1 MALEGR
7 NNRSNSYQ
15 RTGSGRGNGRQD
27 RGTAM
32 FDLFEMEKAGQG
44 ETEEASVEERPYRER
59 HRVELR
65 SQETGYTGGSY
76 PDRYGRGVEA
86 DLLTGAGTSRR
97 RVVRGNTPGGRR
109 ISRPATSYFGRTEEQ
124 TGQTSLT
131 AGPGRT
137 PASAGNRGKHELAAD
152 LFAPRGAEAG
162 NASAQ
167 NRYRTGRT
175 ANTANPTAQ
184 NHYRTGR
191 TADTGN
197 TAAQNRYH
205 TGRASDRGYSFEQS
219 PYRTG
224 RIADPAQNRSQAPQ
238 WSAQVRNDN
247 RPRSSQGSAPALQE
261 WESIGSRRT
270 GAASRGETQNPR
282 SQRYERT
289 PGAFRF
295 PTDLENQPPSGG
307 GVPAWRRPQ
316 ARPPYRDERD
326 EFAPDEDFYTD
337 YSGMEEHVPE
347 DDEDRQGGRR
357 RRQRLVQRR
366 DREREL
372 RRTWLILGGSALA
385 ALLVLFLII
394 HTVIGLLH
402 KSKPGPADAG
412 TQTASAQEES
422 AEGQAQDSA
431 GTEQNPDAASAPAAE
446 TGAEGADEQAEGA
459 EAPAEP
465 DEAQPTDGQTGTET
479 EAGTETGAAAGA
491 ETQTAEQQP
500 GAETPAASGE
510 TPAET
515 PAASAETPEQGT
527 EPAQTNPDAALQ
539 AEAGAGTQVTA
550 SDVSG
555 VSYSGQ
561 DDWRLILVNPWHH
574 LPENY
579 TVETTTLTN
588 GESVDSRCY
597 QALMDML
604 EDCRAAGGT
613 PIVCSSYRPHEKQ
626 VTLFENQ
633 VKPLMAAGMTREE
646 AEKEAGTVVAVPGTS
661 EHELGLAVDICDTNN
676 QLLDTS
682 QADTPTQK
690 WLMAHCY
697 DYGFILRYP
706 EDKVDVTGIIYE
718 PWHYRYVGAEA
729 AARIRDRGICLE
741 EYLTQN

>member
-1 MALEGR
+1 
-7 NNRSNSYQ
+7 
-15 RTGSGRGNGRQD
+15 
-27 RGTAM
+27 M
-32 FDLFEMEKAGQG
+32 FDLYEMEQTGKNHS
-44 ETEEASVEERPYRER
+44 EEASAEERPYRER

-65 SQETGYTGGSY
+65 SQETRYTGENDPGY

-86 DLLTGAGTSRR
+86 DLLTGTGSSRR

-109 ISRPATSYFGRTEEQ
+109 TSLPAPSYFRRPEELTRNTSQ
-124 TGQTSLT
+124 TA
-131 AGPGRT
+131 AGPART
-137 PASAGNRGKHELAAD
+137 PASSGNSGNRELAAD
-152 LFAPRGAEAG
+152 LFAPRRAVSG

-167 NRYRTGRT
+167 SRYR
-175 ANTANPTAQ
+175 A
-184 NHYRTGR
+184 GR
-191 TADTGN
+191 TADTGYSPVQDRYRAGRAAETGYSPAQDRYRAGRTADAGYLPVQDRYRAGRAAETGN
-197 TAAQNRYH
+197 TAAQSR
-205 TGRASDRGYSFEQS
+205 
-219 PYRTG
+219 YRTG
-224 RIADPAQNRSQAPQ
+224 RVADPAQNRSQAPQ

-247 RPRSSQGSAPALQE
+247 RPRSGQGSAPALQE

-337 YSGMEEHVPE
+337 YSGMEEHAPE

-431 GTEQNPDAASAPAAE
+431 GTEQNPDAVSAPA
-446 TGAEGADEQAEGA
+446 AEGADEQAEGA
-459 EAPAEP
+459 EAPAGP

-491 ETQTAEQQP
+491 EPQTAEQQP
-500 GAETPAASGE
+500 GTETQTASGE

-515 PAASAETPEQGT
+515 PGTPAETHEEGT
-527 EPAQTNPDAALQ
+527 ESVQTSPDAAAQ

>member
-1 MALEGR
+1 
-7 NNRSNSYQ
+7 
-15 RTGSGRGNGRQD
+15 
-27 RGTAM
+27 
-32 FDLFEMEKAGQG
+32 
-44 ETEEASVEERPYRER
+44 
-59 HRVELR
+59 
-65 SQETGYTGGSY
+65 
-76 PDRYGRGVEA
+76 
-86 DLLTGAGTSRR
+86 
-97 RVVRGNTPGGRR
+97 
-109 ISRPATSYFGRTEEQ
+109 
-124 TGQTSLT
+124 
-131 AGPGRT
+131 
-137 PASAGNRGKHELAAD
+137 
-152 LFAPRGAEAG
+152 
-162 NASAQ
+162 
-167 NRYRTGRT
+167 
-175 ANTANPTAQ
+175 
-184 NHYRTGR
+184 
-191 TADTGN
+191 
-197 TAAQNRYH
+197 
-205 TGRASDRGYSFEQS
+205 
-219 PYRTG
+219 
-224 RIADPAQNRSQAPQ
+224 
-238 WSAQVRNDN
+238 
-247 RPRSSQGSAPALQE
+247 
-261 WESIGSRRT
+261 
-270 GAASRGETQNPR
+270 
-282 SQRYERT
+282 
-289 PGAFRF
+289 
-295 PTDLENQPPSGG
+295 
-307 GVPAWRRPQ
+307 
-316 ARPPYRDERD
+316 
-326 EFAPDEDFYTD
+326 
-337 YSGMEEHVPE
+337 MEEHVPE

-446 TGAEGADEQAEGA
+446 TGAEGADEQAEGS

-491 ETQTAEQQP
+491 EPQTAEQQP
-500 GAETPAASGE
+500 GTETQTASGE

-515 PAASAETPEQGT
+515 PGTPAETPEEGT
-527 EPAQTNPDAALQ
+527 ESVQTSPDAAAQ

-626 VTLFENQ
+626 VSLFEDQ
-633 VKPLMAAGMTREE
+633 VKPLMASGMTREE

-676 QLLDTS
+676 QLLDAS
-682 QADTPTQK
+682 QADTQTQK